1 MTNTQTDPSAE
12 VAHTLSVILQKV
24 EGIERR
30 LEALDPVMEQA
41 PGMISVATDTLD
53 DMYALMHRS
62 GVNMEERIKQA
73 LVLLE
78 RLSQPK
84 VMNSLNNLL
93 DNLDLLE
100 GLVLQAPGMTALM
113 VDTVDDLIGN
123 AAANGV
129 NLEIIARNGMKT
141 VQDSLAAVE
150 KARKEKPP
158 GVFGMLRSL
167 SDPDVQRALNVALS
181 LAKNTGMALA
191 G

>member
-1 MTNTQTDPSAE
+1 MTNTQNDPSVEMAY
-12 VAHTLSVILQKV
+12 TLSVILQKV

-62 GVNMEERIKQA
+62 GVDMEERVKQA

-129 NLEIIARNGMKT
+129 NLEIIA
-141 VQDSLAAVE
+141 S
-150 KARKEKPP
+150 
-158 GVFGMLRSL
+158 
-167 SDPDVQRALNVALS
+167 
-181 LAKNTGMALA
+181 
-191 G
+191 